1 MQLQTAVDHR
11 LLQLADIPFTLRS
24 VDRVQLAGV
33 EGQHRFVGIGFG
45 DVDLGGHLGEF
56 EPDVLLAGQRLAEGR
71 SLTAVF
77 DGVIEDGAGI
87 GDRLGG
93 DAEPLSPSMAP
104 RIKASAILLI

>member
-1 MQLQTAVDHR
+1 
-11 LLQLADIPFTLRS
+11 
-24 VDRVQLAGV
+24 
-33 EGQHRFVGIGFG
+33 
-45 DVDLGGHLGEF
+45 
-56 EPDVLLAGQRLAEGR
+56 VLLAGQRLAEGR